1 MKKEKRKMK
10 MKMTKEKI
18 EKKKIKI
25 KRKMRRNYVFK
36 KMKRRVGVEEGI
48 ANEKRT
54 TIMDLPDEILR
65 EEILRK
71 IRKPVDLWSMTRAT
85 KHWNLLFKSMTN
97 PFSGLDVSKLSEAKN
112 YETIILNLICKALI
126 TYGSLFSIFCK
137 TSYTDRIRLL
147 YVSMQSI

>member
-10 MKMTKEKI
+10 MKMKKEKI
-18 EKKKIKI
+18 EKKKKTKKIKI
-25 KRKMRRNYVFK
+25 KRKMRRNHVFK

-71 IRKPVDLWSMTRAT
+71 IRRPVDLWSMTRAT

-97 PFSGLDVSKLSEAKN
+97 PFSGLDVSKLSGAR
-112 YETIILNLICKALI
+112 ALI